1 MKKKILSLLVLL
13 ALVCAA
19 LPACAQDEYFT
30 AVIDGDTS
38 DRVHLRAEPSTD
50 AKSLGLYFT
59 GTQAVCRVLDDG
71 EWAEATIGT
80 ARGYVKTDYLSTG
93 VVTPRQPAA
102 RTMTATALL
111 TEPKAGSHATVEVVP
126 EGECVWL
133 LGETATKWYYVQLG
147 LQQGYIPE
155 NGLELYEGMGRPEY
169 DEILE
174 QYAAALQAGS
184 PEGYW
189 WVNWEGVSN
198 SAYGVKLGYARIDMD
213 GNGIEEL
220 VVGETADSGNMPG
233 MVYSV
238 FTLDNGFPRVLFE
251 GWTRNAF
258 YLCSDGQAL
267 NEWSN
272 GAADSGWSVYGLE
285 DGVPVLRYELVYNAQ
300 GECGEA
306 QPWYYL
312 TPFNDMLSE
321 ANSVPEQFAQEL
333 IAALQELRVQLAL
346 TAFE

>member
-1 MKKKILSLLVLL
+1 M
-13 ALVCAA
+13 
-19 LPACAQDEYFT
+19 
-30 AVIDGDTS
+30 
-38 DRVHLRAEPSTD
+38 
-50 AKSLGLYFT
+50 
-59 GTQAVCRVLDDG
+59 
-71 EWAEATIGT
+71 
-80 ARGYVKTDYLSTG
+80 
-93 VVTPRQPAA
+93 
-102 RTMTATALL
+102 
-111 TEPKAGSHATVEVVP
+111 VP

-155 NGLELYEGMGRPEY
+155 SNLELYEGMGRPEY

-174 QYAAALQAGS
+174 QYAAALRAGS

-233 MVYSV
+233 MVYGV

-251 GWTRNAF
+251 GWTRNVF

-267 NEWSN
+267 NKWSN
-272 GAADSGWSVYGLE
+272 SAADSGWSVYGLE

-333 IAALQELRVQLAL
+333 IAALQEQRVQLAL

>member
-1 MKKKILSLLVLL
+1 M
-13 ALVCAA
+13 
-19 LPACAQDEYFT
+19 
-30 AVIDGDTS
+30 IDGDTS
-38 DRVHLRAEPSTD
+38 DRVHLRAEPSTE

-59 GTQAVCRVLDDG
+59 GTQAVCRVLEGG

-102 RTMTATALL
+102 RTTTATALL
-111 TEPKAGSHATVEVVP
+111 TEPKASSYATVEAVP

-155 NGLELYEGMGRPEY
+155 SNLELYEGMGRPEY

-174 QYAAALQAGS
+174 QYAAALRAGS

-220 VVGETADSGNMPG
+220 VVGETADSGDMPG
-233 MVYSV
+233 MVYGV

-258 YLCSDGQAL
+258 YLLLGRA
-267 NEWSN
+267 
-272 GAADSGWSVYGLE
+272 GAQRVEQRRGGRRGWSVYGLE

-300 GECGEA
+300 GGCCAARRSRGIISRRSTDDA
-306 QPWYYL
+306 L
-312 TPFNDMLSE
+312 GGGFR
-321 ANSVPEQFAQEL
+321 AGAVFAQEL